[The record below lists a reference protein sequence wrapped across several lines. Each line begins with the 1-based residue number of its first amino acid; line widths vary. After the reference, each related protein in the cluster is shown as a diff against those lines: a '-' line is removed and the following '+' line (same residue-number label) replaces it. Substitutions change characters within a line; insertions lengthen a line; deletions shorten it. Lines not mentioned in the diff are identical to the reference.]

1 LLSVWPNELTFAPG
15 DPVAR
20 IETIVPLDQVKV
32 IDFVGYAP
40 NPPDRYRNQIA
51 RTRRTAAEPDRPKF
65 RSEQERESGRT
76 VSGAAAAS
84 GGQGGPGPHTV
95 AASVRGP

>member
-1 LLSVWPNELTFAPG
+1 MPRTLRPCHAALPRRSDLLRASFYLLGLCPPSPLNLIGLPYYNEPLLSVWPNELTFAPG

-40 NPPDRYRNQIA
+40 NPPNRHRNQV
-51 RTRRTAAEPDRPKF
+51 
-65 RSEQERESGRT
+65 REKLP
-76 VSGAAAAS
+76 A
-84 GGQGGPGPHTV
+84 
-95 AASVRGP
+95 